1 MTAVAVFVL
10 DRGYRWLV
18 IGAAAATAFIVLT
31 LVTARRDRRNHRNW
45 KDHR

>member
-18 IGAAAATAFIVLT
+18 ISALASIAFVAFT
-31 LVTARRDRRNHRNW
+31 LVTARRDRRKFRNW